1 MYHDLQ
7 LKQTVQPISAFVANP
22 DYVGEIEK
30 YGTYSLHWKKK
41 GNGSL
46 SETLNYGN

>member
-30 YGTYSLHWKKK
+30 YCTYSLHRKI

-46 SETLNYGN
+46 SETLNDGN